1 MFSFASKKIDFFGFP
16 FYLTSFTFV
25 KSSKMKKLLLL
36 SLLISGVIGLQA
48 QITLTSSA
56 VPIPGTTTYRAD
68 VNLPPQMAFSNSG
81 TNQTWDF
88 TGLSPDA
95 EDTTMFYLPS
105 STAGGSDFPSAT
117 LAVTGNTDWL
127 KFDYYSSDANGAYY
141 LGIYDDPFV
150 PGDFF
155 STYFSPALTAYTFP
169 LTYGTSNNSDS
180 RSELLLTGAAVG
192 QPTIDSVRIIHH
204 MNASTTVPAWGT
216 LTIPAG
222 TYSGTLLFRRET
234 LNYDSIYM
242 KSAATANQWIM
253 APGFPQTSQDSAY
266 HWLTSNGGIDPYVE
280 VTFTSAGLIDDIVYY
295 LSSTVST
302 PESQSLASSVTV
314 YPNPANEILNI
325 KSENGET
332 IQGILAD
339 LSGKVYAN
347 FSVTNGFERINT
359 SFLPAG
365 IYTLTLKT
373 RQSSEVKK
381 IVVY

>member
-1 MFSFASKKIDFFGFP
+1 
-16 FYLTSFTFV
+16 
-25 KSSKMKKLLLL
+25 MKKLLLL
-36 SLLISGVIGLQA
+36 TFLITGAIELQA

-105 STAGGSDFPSAT
+105 STAGGSDFPTAT

-127 KFDYYSSDANGAYY
+127 KFDYYSSDANGAYF
-141 LGIYDDPFV
+141 LGTYDDAFV
-150 PGDFF
+150 PGDFI
-155 STYFSPALTAYTFP
+155 SAIFSPALTAYTFP
-169 LTYGTSNNSDS
+169 LTYGTTINSDS
-180 RSELLLTGAAVG
+180 RSELLLTGADVG
-192 QPTIDSVRIIHH
+192 QPTIDSVKIIHH
-204 MNASTTVPAWGT
+204 IYSTNTVPAWGT

-222 TYSGTLLFRRET
+222 TYSGTLLYRRET
-234 LNYDSIYM
+234 LNYDSVYM
-242 KSAATANQWIM
+242 KSAATANQWAM
-253 APGFPQTSQDSAY
+253 FPGFPQSSQDSSY
-266 HWLTSNGGIDPYVE
+266 NWLTSNGGIDPYVE
-280 VTFTSAGLIDDIVYY
+280 VSFTSAGLIDDIGYF

-302 PESQSLASSVTV
+302 QESQTLASSVTV

-325 KSENGET
+325 KSDNGET

-339 LSGKVYAN
+339 LSGKVFGN